1 MSVALTVLCLLEAVV
16 SIYLNLGIVLIYTR
30 SWMKGLKLN
39 PSSLIHLVM
48 AANNF
53 TMRFSR
59 ILDDFCL
66 WLPEIFSTK
75 YHSIILFFL
84 AFHLYFNY
92 WLTAWL
98 CAYYCLIITNLSHQ
112 LVVSIKRNLS
122 AYLPYLVFLT
132 GVGSLA
138 IAFLYLWSGM
148 NTSVQRPMN
157 GSQISSFIMGT
168 SVTSS
173 YRVLA
178 AILGS
183 GLPFIGIVIF
193 LLLTVLVLL
202 KHVQKIGHT
211 GSNVQVHITA
221 MKTMVMFFIASTIFL
236 ICDLIHNIKQTTIHV
251 IVIGWYVVASFP
263 TVEAIIIIHASP
275 KLQKIM
281 PRWFCARG
289 NREGVN

>member
-1 MSVALTVLCLLEAVV
+1 MSVALIIFFLSEAVL
-16 SIYLNLGIVLIYTR
+16 SIYLNLGIVFIYMR

-66 WLPEIFSTK
+66 WLPEILCSK
-75 YHSIILFFL
+75 YHSIILFIL
-84 AFHLYFNY
+84 EFHLYFNY

-112 LVVSIKRNLS
+112 LVVSIKKNFPT
-122 AYLPYLVFLT
+122 YLPSLLVLT

-138 IAFLYLWSGM
+138 IAFLVFLSEPDTLIQHPM
-148 NTSVQRPMN
+148 KNT
-157 GSQISSFIMGT
+157 QIFRYIIGNNTLLYS
-168 SVTSS
+168 
-173 YRVLA
+173 VLA
-178 AILGS
+178 TSLGS
-183 GLPFIGIVIF
+183 GLPFFGIAFF
-193 LLLTVLVLL
+193 LLVTVLVLL
-202 KHVQKIGHT
+202 KHVHNIGHT
-211 GSNVQVHITA
+211 GSNAQVHITA
-221 MKTMVMFFIASTIFL
+221 IQTMVMFFIMSALFL
-236 ICDLIHNIKQTTIHV
+236 ICDLIYDIKQTKDLVTI
-251 IVIGWYVVASFP
+251 ISWYVVASLP

-289 NREGVN
+289 NREG